1 MKENK
6 VSVVIPVYNSAK
18 FLSESIE
25 SVLSQTYQNIEIIAI
40 DDGSTD
46 QSVEILEQY
55 SDKIKFLTQPNQG
68 LSVALNN
75 ALTQI
80 HGKWFKWFS
89 PDDILLPDSIEILVK
104 TSKMLPENTIVY
116 SNWKIIDETGKTVHD
131 FLESNYND
139 LSSFDYNIRLL
150 DGQQIN
156 VNTALIPSYVLVKE
170 KIKILKDPV
179 AIDYDFFLRCALFN
193 NFNFHLIQ
201 KPLIKYRIHS
211 EQLSHKHIL
220 ETLSYISEIKNE
232 ILLQIDN
239 PLRSKYILKL
249 EQYKKEKTIKKKTM
263 EFGLKLLSSTPDWVS
278 DKILIFY
285 LNKIRQNR

>member
-1 MKENK
+1 MKENT
-6 VSVVIPVYNSAK
+6 VSVVVPVYNSAK

-25 SVLSQTYQNIEIIAI
+25 SILSQTYQNIEIIAI

-46 QSVEILEQY
+46 QSVEILQQY

-89 PDDILLPDSIEILVK
+89 PDDILLPDSIEVSVK
-104 TSKMLPENTIVY
+104 TSKMLPKNTIVY
-116 SNWKIIDETGKTVHD
+116 SNWEIIDEKGKIIHN

-156 VNTALIPSYVLVKE
+156 VNTALIPSYILQKQ
-170 KIKILKDPV
+170 KIQILKDPV

-201 KPLIKYRIHS
+201 KPLVKYRIHS
-211 EQLSHKHIL
+211 EQLSHKYIL
-220 ETLSYISEIKNE
+220 ETLNYISEIKNE
-232 ILLQIDN
+232 MLLQIDN
-239 PLRSKYILKL
+239 PLRSKYISKL
-249 EQYKKEKTIKKKTM
+249 EQYENEKTIKKKTM
-263 EFGLKLLSSTPDWVS
+263 EFGLKLLSSTPNWVS

>member
-1 MKENK
+1 LNENK
-6 VSVVIPVYNSAK
+6 VSVIIPVYNSEK

-25 SVLSQTYQNIEIIAI
+25 SVLNQTYENIEIIAI

-46 QSVEILEQY
+46 QSKEILEQY
-55 SDKIKFLTQPNQG
+55 SDKIKILTQSNQG

-89 PDDILLPDSIEILVK
+89 PDDILLPDSIEILVE
-104 TSKMLPENTIVY
+104 TSKTLPKNTIIY
-116 SNWKIIDETGKTVHD
+116 SNWEIIDETGKIIHD

-139 LSSFDYNIRLL
+139 LSPFDYNIRFL

-156 VNTALIPSYVLVKE
+156 VNTTLIPSYILEKE
-170 KIKILKDPV
+170 KIRVLKDPV
-179 AIDYDFFLRCALFN
+179 AIDYDFFLRCAIFH
-193 NFNFHLIQ
+193 NFNFYLIS
-201 KPLIKYRIHS
+201 KSLIKYRIHS
-211 EQLSHKHIL
+211 EQLSHKNVIK
-220 ETLSYISEIKNE
+220 TLDYISEIKNE
-232 ILLQIDN
+232 IMEQLDNSLQ
-239 PLRSKYILKL
+239 SKYLSGLKKY
-249 EQYKKEKTIKKKTM
+249 QKAKPVKRKTM
-263 EFGLKLLSSTPDWVS
+263 EFGLKLLSSTPSWVS

>member
-1 MKENK
+1 MKENT
-6 VSVVIPVYNSAK
+6 VSVVVPVYNSAK

-25 SVLSQTYQNIEIIAI
+25 SILSQTYQNIEIIAI

-46 QSVEILEQY
+46 QSVEILQQY

-75 ALTQI
+75 ALNQI

-89 PDDILLPDSIEILVK
+89 PDDILLPNSIEVSVK

-116 SNWKIIDETGKTVHD
+116 SNWEIIDEKGKIIHN

-156 VNTALIPSYVLVKE
+156 VNTALIPSYILQKQ
-170 KIKILKDPV
+170 KIQILKDPV

-201 KPLIKYRIHS
+201 KPLVKYRIHS

-220 ETLSYISEIKNE
+220 ETLNYISEIKNE
-232 ILLQIDN
+232 MLLEIDN
-239 PLRSKYILKL
+239 SLRLKYLSKL
-249 EQYKKEKTIKKKTM
+249 EQYKNEKTIKKKTM
-263 EFGLKLLSSTPDWVS
+263 EFGLKLLSSTPNWVS

-285 LNKIRQNR
+285 LNKMRQNR